1 MGSVRMASVLAA
13 SHIFL
18 LLILML
24 GDGLHGQYEYY
35 DQDTSLEAMA
45 PASLP
50 KAGPKFAILPKA
62 SPRRPPYLRFMV
74 LPADDNGDK
83 AVQARPAVRYV
94 LGGMRGKRGG
104 GGCLGRCLR
113 MKMLHPAQCNSLC

>member
-1 MGSVRMASVLAA
+1 MASVSAA

-24 GDGLHGQYEYY
+24 GEGLQGQFEYY
-35 DQDTSLEAMA
+35 DQDTSMEAMA

-50 KAGPKFAILPKA
+50 KAA
-62 SPRRPPYLRFMV
+62 PRRPPYLRFML
-74 LPADDNGDK
+74 LPEAANGEEETIE
-83 AVQARPAVRYV
+83 ARPAVRYV

-113 MKMLHPAQCNSLC
+113 MQMLHPAQCNSLC

>member
-1 MGSVRMASVLAA
+1 MASVPVA

-18 LLILML
+18 LVILML
-24 GDGLHGQYEYY
+24 GEGLHSQFEYY
-35 DQDTSLEAMA
+35 DQQDTSMEAMA

-50 KAGPKFAILPKA
+50 KAA
-62 SPRRPPYLRFMV
+62 PRRPPYLRFML
-74 LPADDNGDK
+74 LPDPASAAGEED
-83 AVQARPAVRYV
+83 AVEARPAVRYV

-113 MKMLHPAQCNSLC
+113 MQMLHPAQCNSLC

>member
-35 DQDTSLEAMA
+35 DQDTSMEAMA

-50 KAGPKFAILPKA
+50 KAA
-62 SPRRPPYLRFMV
+62 PRRPPYLRFML
-74 LPADDNGDK
+74 LPTGNGEEE
-83 AVQARPAVRYV
+83 AVRPAVRFV

-104 GGCLGRCLR
+104 GGYLGRCLR
-113 MKMLHPAQCNSLC
+113 

>member
-50 KAGPKFAILPKA
+50 KA

-83 AVQARPAVRYV
+83 PVQARPAVRYV